1 MAGTIPKKT
10 GFGSRRRTTDVI
22 SSLAVGGHTI
32 PTLLTFAIAQNATQ
46 YGTEVEIAVCNK
58 DGQVVPGNHMLD
70 VYLTDSATGEGVTAV
85 DPTGAVGVKAAS
97 GSILATV
104 TAKKLFKV
112 VTLPT
117 GKFTLTIVDDAAP
130 VFLYVAAAIP
140 GIGKINVSRKTVA
153 GDYKP

>member
-1 MAGTIPKKT
+1 MPSTIPKKT
-10 GFGSRRRTTDVI
+10 GFGSRRRTTDI
-22 SSLAVGGHTI
+22 QASMIIGGHTI

-46 YGTEVEIAVCNK
+46 FGTEIEIAVCNK
-58 DGQVVPGNHMLD
+58 EGQVIPGNHMLD
-70 VYLTDSATGEGVTAV
+70 VYLSDSATGEGVTAV
-85 DPTGAVGVKAAS
+85 DPTGAVSVKAAS

-112 VTLPT
+112 VTLAT

-140 GIGKINVSRKTVA
+140 GIGKIQVSRKTVA